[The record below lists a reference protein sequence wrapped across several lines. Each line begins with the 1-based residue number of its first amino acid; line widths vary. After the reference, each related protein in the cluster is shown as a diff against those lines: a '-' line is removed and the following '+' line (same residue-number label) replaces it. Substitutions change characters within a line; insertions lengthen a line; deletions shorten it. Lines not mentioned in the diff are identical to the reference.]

1 MLHEPPEPI
10 EGGAIERYLD
20 GVGSR
25 LQPLND
31 PEGADAI
38 LAEFHAHLLDAVE
51 DLVEGGHTREEAERL
66 ALERFGTRQAEE
78 IAVSMAERAGQGD
91 VAWRN
96 VGVGFAGLVVFVL
109 GLATRLDLVRSLDVA
124 IWFPV
129 FFSSTLLFYSYAC
142 LKSRTLPILRHTIA
156 CAGILMAL
164 AAMTPLPEAE
174 PAQTVS
180 SIRSFGHGPRASILV
195 ASTDVEGIRSLMDVI
210 QRDPRAAQ
218 GITSDARRLALE
230 NAARRDGPPGEETTP
245 WGKVGGKSFR
255 AFTDL
260 ITLLPLSCQLGAI
273 WLMMAGMVR
282 ATCSWVCRLG
292 TWSSAR
298 PGVWVA

>member
-10 EGGAIERYLD
+10 EGGAIESYLD
-20 GVGSR
+20 GLSSR

-51 DLVEGGHTREEAERL
+51 DLIEVGHSREEAERL
-66 ALERFGTRQAEE
+66 ALDRFGTRQAEE
-78 IAVSMAERAGQGD
+78 IAVSLAERAGQGD

-96 VGVGFAGLVVFVL
+96 VGVGFAGLVVLIL
-109 GLATRLDLVRSLDVA
+109 GLATRLDLIRSLDIAV
-124 IWFPV
+124 WFPV
-129 FFSSTLLFYSYAC
+129 FFCSTLLFFCYAC
-142 LKSRTLPILRHTIA
+142 LKSRMLPILRHTVA
-156 CAGILMAL
+156 CAAIMMVFSAMMPLSEAV
-164 AAMTPLPEAE
+164 AADKTS
-174 PAQTVS
+174 TIR
-180 SIRSFGHGPRASILV
+180 SIRHAPGRSILV
-195 ASTDVEGIRSLMDVI
+195 ASTDVQGIRNLMDVI
-210 QRDPRAAQ
+210 QRDPRSAE
-218 GITSDARRLALE
+218 GISSDARRLAIGHGQQRTMASQE
-230 NAARRDGPPGEETTP
+230 NAL
-245 WGKVGGKSFR
+245 WGSVGGKSFR

-260 ITLLPLSCQLGAI
+260 ISLLPFSCQLGAI
-273 WLMMAGMVR
+273 WLVMAGMVR